1 MTPNISVRPVTGARG
16 AARAIRALT
25 RPRGQCSNSSV
36 PVRRIAARVATILVA
51 ITVALAM
58 PVSQFRTVLIVKSC
72 CCPDPTNCHC
82 PDHKTDP
89 ASQPTMRACH
99 NSQQTIVAP
108 QLPAFAA
115 PAVAIADMPG
125 AVVTAPA
132 HAIPAP
138 HPAPPPLRPDAP
150 S

>member
-1 MTPNISVRPVTGARG
+1 MTRNISVRRVTGARST
-16 AARAIRALT
+16 IEALT
-25 RPRGQCSNSSV
+25 HPCRECSNSGV
-36 PVRRIAARVATILVA
+36 RVRRIAIRISTILVA

-72 CCPDPTNCHC
+72 CCPDPSDCYC

-89 ASQPTMRACH
+89 APQPSMRACH

-115 PAVAIADMPG
+115 PAVAIAEAPE
-125 AVVTAPA
+125 AVATAHA

-138 HPAPPPLRPDAP
+138 HPAPPPPRPDAP